1 MRFHCGLELTE
12 RDTKQDFVTD
22 VDGNEVFS
30 RISFQNNTLY
40 KDTLTLDPGCYKIE
54 LIDTDHDGLNFF
66 ANNDGAGYF
75 QIRKPSGAPLA
86 GFDSDFWRSNYT
98 LFYGGIWTVK

>member
-1 MRFHCGLELTE
+1 M
-12 RDTKQDFVTD
+12 
-22 VDGNEVFS
+22 DGNEIFS

-86 GFDSDFWRSNYT
+86 GFDSILEIKLRIILLLVMDCQMN
-98 LFYGGIWTVK
+98 